1 MNIEQETLRNQVNS
15 LINQY
20 GIKANH
26 ICECTNIDTAYFC
39 RWRKGKKYLSTED
52 TKSIKIYLEN
62 LKRVF

>member
-1 MNIEQETLRNQVNS
+1 VNIEQEKLRNQINN
-15 LINQY
+15 LIDKY

-26 ICECTNIDTAYFC
+26 ICEYANIDTAYFC

-62 LKRVF
+62 LKRMF